1 MFYEPKIN
9 NHGLPNNPFKSLVV
23 PRPIGWISSVDIN
36 GVINLAPYSFFNA
49 ISYRPPAVMFAA
61 ASRDTSGKKKDTVTN
76 IESTGEFVC
85 NMATFSTSRQMNH
98 TAAAVDSEID
108 ELSMAGLTPIPS
120 KLVKPTRVA
129 EAPIHLEC
137 CYIKTVDLPTFSV
150 EGRYVLVLGEVIG
163 IHISDE
169 VITDE
174 GYVDLQ
180 KIEPIGRLGYDDYT
194 RVAIDTVFTMIRPS
208 APDA

>member
-1 MFYEPKIN
+1 M
-9 NHGLPNNPFKSLVV
+9 
-23 PRPIGWISSVDIN
+23 
-36 GVINLAPYSFFNA
+36 
-49 ISYRPPAVMFAA
+49 
-61 ASRDTSGKKKDTVTN
+61 
-76 IESTGEFVC
+76 
-85 NMATFSTSRQMNH
+85 
-98 TAAAVDSEID
+98 
-108 ELSMAGLTPIPS
+108 
-120 KLVKPTRVA
+120 
-129 EAPIHLEC
+129 
-137 CYIKTVDLPTFSV
+137 DLPTFSV